1 MRKILLLLLLLPV
14 LYMQAQTPTVI
25 PEPVS
30 MTMGKGKF
38 TLNRHTV
45 IEADDASVNDAVNFF
60 NQYLQTNYGFKLAV
74 KRQHS
79 GAAIRFISRIFVRA
93 PDKDA
98 YQLTVD
104 NKGIRIEGDTH
115 AGTFYAVQTL
125 IQLLPVEKSA
135 SLVIPAVTINDYP
148 RFNYRGMMLDVSRHF
163 FSVAL
168 VKKYLDYLALHK
180 INYFHWHLTDDQGW
194 RIEIKKYPMLT
205 QTGAWRN
212 GTIVGRYPGT
222 GNTHQRYGGYYTQA
236 QIKEVVAYAAARH
249 ITVVPEIEMPG
260 HGSAAIAAYPEL
272 SCFPKRST
280 YSYYPKECVWS
291 GDTTGKQVQQT
302 WGVFDDVF
310 CAGKEKTFQFLQDVI
325 DEIIPLFPGQYIHV
339 GGDECP
345 KENWKQCPDC
355 QQRIR
360 TNGLKDEHE
369 LQSYL
374 IQRMEKYINQKGRKL
389 IGWDEILEGGL
400 APNATV
406 MSWRGE
412 KGGIEAAAQKHP
424 VIMTPTTYVY
434 FDYAQ
439 SRREDSVT
447 NGGVNDLEKI
457 YGYNPIPSAMP
468 DTDTVFVLGA
478 QANMW
483 TEYITNQRKLEYM
496 LFPRLAALSEVL
508 WTPVAKKSMENFV
521 RKLPVQLKRY
531 DRWKAN
537 YSRAFYQLKQ
547 KVTRAPGHALY
558 WELSSRSDKKI
569 TFVSNLVDSVGDYKT
584 PLLINRSAN
593 FSVRQADQS
602 VSQKFSFNKA
612 TAKEITL
619 NPAPSKSYPGEG
631 AFTLVNGII
640 TERKLQEP
648 DYWIGYQ
655 GTAFTITIDL
665 DRDDNFSEIKLATLQ
680 QPSSWIYAPVTTGV
694 SVSDDNMNFRE
705 IKDVLSSFNQNE
717 LTIKLPQAAKARFL
731 RLHMPEGQRIPAGAP
746 GAGSKAWVFLQEVSV
761 N

>member
-1 MRKILLLLLLLPV
+1 
-14 LYMQAQTPTVI
+14 
-25 PEPVS
+25 
-30 MTMGKGKF
+30 
-38 TLNRHTV
+38 
-45 IEADDASVNDAVNFF
+45 
-60 NQYLQTNYGFKLAV
+60 
-74 KRQHS
+74 
-79 GAAIRFISRIFVRA
+79 
-93 PDKDA
+93 
-98 YQLTVD
+98 
-104 NKGIRIEGDTH
+104 
-115 AGTFYAVQTL
+115 
-125 IQLLPVEKSA
+125 
-135 SLVIPAVTINDYP
+135 
-148 RFNYRGMMLDVSRHF
+148 
-163 FSVAL
+163 
-168 VKKYLDYLALHK
+168 
-180 INYFHWHLTDDQGW
+180 
-194 RIEIKKYPMLT
+194 
-205 QTGAWRN
+205 
-212 GTIVGRYPGT
+212 
-222 GNTHQRYGGYYTQA
+222 
-236 QIKEVVAYAAARH
+236 
-249 ITVVPEIEMPG
+249 
-260 HGSAAIAAYPEL
+260 
-272 SCFPKRST
+272 
-280 YSYYPKECVWS
+280 
-291 GDTTGKQVQQT
+291 
-302 WGVFDDVF
+302 
-310 CAGKEKTFQFLQDVI
+310 
-325 DEIIPLFPGQYIHV
+325 
-339 GGDECP
+339 
-345 KENWKQCPDC
+345 
-355 QQRIR
+355 
-360 TNGLKDEHE
+360 
-369 LQSYL
+369 
-374 IQRMEKYINQKGRKL
+374 
-389 IGWDEILEGGL
+389 
-400 APNATV
+400 
-406 MSWRGE
+406 
-412 KGGIEAAAQKHP
+412 
-424 VIMTPTTYVY
+424 
-434 FDYAQ
+434 
-439 SRREDSVT
+439 
-447 NGGVNDLEKI
+447 
-457 YGYNPIPSAMP
+457 
-468 DTDTVFVLGA
+468 
-478 QANMW
+478 
-483 TEYITNQRKLEYM
+483 M
-496 LFPRLAALSEVL
+496 LFPRLAALSEGL